1 MRMTAHEVCGGSIA
15 EGRSMGKHSQCAGI
29 VVMIATVV
37 LAGCGGGSEVKEWM
51 PQLRQEGAA
60 TATTT
65 SATRTTAET
74 RTPTGRELAEYLDFY
89 AREYDADCGP
99 HACKV
104 AGIARWKT
112 LPVVRVHRDATPLET
127 AQVRY
132 AVALINRALPY
143 DTHVQVGTG
152 EVDEARTHGP
162 RDAQPGEILL
172 QFVDSRRNG
181 LCPEA
186 GGCGGPGAYG
196 GSVWNE
202 SRERWEK
209 TTGTNKGFVLVNR
222 DKYAGHPLWDVVN
235 VLVHELMHAAGLS
248 GGSEA
253 VAGASEPGH
262 PPDGWPDTVMS
273 YHGDED
279 HFAEHG
285 FLPALDE
292 ATLIALYGPDAVEST
307 APEDLFHELRD
318 WASKPVPSGIVSGET
333 TPVTGAMSVNGASL
347 RKGDWHIGEWGGE
360 AGRSVRFTY
369 LGNGRFEGCY
379 VTAPGDCKWSAR
391 IDRSILTA
399 RRYYRTVG
407 EPVRFGVRENNNVL
421 VPWTEG
427 PASSGGVSGRASWTG
442 ILVGLT
448 PEHASVK
455 GTARLALDFSHSAL
469 MEGRAAFT
477 DIHHERD
484 RRPWRADDDGY
495 DDGALTYTLHGTGNT
510 FFTAQPAGA
519 DAGDVNGRFYGDE
532 YEGAAGSLE
541 RRDLTGAFGATRDG
555 RYEPVESEEYSVEA
569 VRSDGEGGFDAA
581 LVVGGVQRQISFDA
595 SDLQRGGYN
604 VIEDLSYWLWEAHNY
619 LTDRFPDAKDGFGHF
634 DAYGWEAWEGADEEE
649 LLHRGYVVIGNPT
662 AALPA
667 GTATYA
673 GPSRWFSYAVG
684 VPHTPSNR
692 WLYLLDVELA
702 VDFDTAS
709 VEGGFRNMQ
718 YRRATESGW
727 RDSTW
732 EVALRNG
739 RVTDTGIRADLVDT
753 IGDPFSGSL
762 KGQFF
767 GPDAVEAGGLISGE
781 FAETDEFPV
790 HVVEGWFGAAKEDP
804 PE

>member
-1 MRMTAHEVCGGSIA
+1 MERIMRKRSI
-15 EGRSMGKHSQCAGI
+15 CA
-29 VVMIATVV
+29 ACV
-37 LAGCGGGSEVKEWM
+37 LAGLVSTGCGGGGSASFRYESPAALPSPV
-51 PQLRQEGAA
+51 GAFGA
-60 TATTT
+60 TTGTTT

-74 RTPTGRELAEYLDFY
+74 RYPTGRKLAEYLDFY
-89 AREYDADCGP
+89 AREHDADCGP

-104 AGIARWKT
+104 AGIARWKAP
-112 LPVVRVHRDATPLET
+112 PVVRVHRDATPLEI

-143 DTHVQVGTG
+143 DTHLQVETR
-152 EVDEARTHGP
+152 EVDEARTRGF

-172 QFVDSRRNG
+172 QFVVASRNG
-181 LCPEA
+181 ICPQS
-186 GGCGGPGAYG
+186 GGCGSSTGRQDHI
-196 GSVWNE
+196 WNE

-222 DKYAGHPLWDVVN
+222 DKYAGHPPYDVVYA
-235 VLVHELMHAAGLS
+235 LVHELMHAVGRLS

-307 APEDLFHELRD
+307 TSENLFHELRD
-318 WASKPVPSGIVSGET
+318 WASKPVPLGIVSGET
-333 TPVTGAMSVNGASL
+333 TPVTGASVNGASL
-347 RKGDWHIGEWGGE
+347 RKGDWYIGQWRGG
-360 AGRSVRFTY
+360 AARSVRFTY

-379 VTAPGDCKWSAR
+379 VTAPGDCMRTHR
-391 IDRSILTA
+391 IDRTILTA
-399 RRYYRTVG
+399 RRYYRTGG

-555 RYEPVESEEYSVEA
+555 RYDPFNLPVVLNPASEEYRVKT
-569 VRSDGEGGFDAA
+569 VRSDGEEGFDATF
-581 LVVGGVQRQISFDA
+581 VVGGVEREISFEA
-595 SDLQRGGYN
+595 SDLRSGGYN
-604 VIEDLSYWLWEAHNY
+604 VIEDLSYWLWEGNRY
-619 LTDRFPDAKDGFGHF
+619 LTNRFPDAGDGFGHF
-634 DAYGWEAWEGADEEE
+634 DAYGWEAWEDGTDTAE
-649 LLHRGYVVIGNPT
+649 LLHRGYVVIGGSDRCPPGGNGHLHGAQCVEQLCGGCSP
-662 AALPA
+662 LPFK
-667 GTATYA
+667 
-673 GPSRWFSYAVG
+673 PV
-684 VPHTPSNR
+684 V
-692 WLYLLDVELA
+692 
-702 VDFDTAS
+702 
-709 VEGGFRNMQ
+709 
-718 YRRATESGW
+718 
-727 RDSTW
+727 
-732 EVALRNG
+732 
-739 RVTDTGIRADLVDT
+739 IRA
-753 IGDPFSGSL
+753 
-762 KGQFF
+762 
-767 GPDAVEAGGLISGE
+767 
-781 FAETDEFPV
+781 
-790 HVVEGWFGAAKEDP
+790 
-804 PE
+804 